1 MKLQL
6 SINEINRISEI
17 SKQLEEVRD
26 SNFQIKL
33 IKLKDDLMKA
43 SQSIVTS
50 DYLAAEV
57 QVADEIVKELEALDK
72 EKDEVLKK
80 YALKDEEG
88 LFILEETIDHNGN
101 KNQNYT
107 FSKEKKELKKRDAEL
122 KPIFEKIQEAT
133 KTFEEKKAIVQ
144 TYKKEVSIAF
154 FEAGDKSP
162 YFNLREYQAFTTLRK
177 EEIYKAF
184 KKAEEEKAE

>member
-26 SNFQIKL
+26 SNFQLKL
-33 IKLKDDLMKA
+33 IKLKDDLVKA
-43 SQSIVTS
+43 SQSIVAS

-57 QVADEIVKELEALDK
+57 QVADEIVKELETLDK

-80 YALKDEEG
+80 YALKDEAG
-88 LFILEETIDHNGN
+88 LFLLEETIDGNGN

-107 FSKEKKELKKRDAEL
+107 F
-122 KPIFEKIQEAT
+122 F
-133 KTFEEKKAIVQ
+133 
-144 TYKKEVSIAF
+144 
-154 FEAGDKSP
+154 
-162 YFNLREYQAFTTLRK
+162 
-177 EEIYKAF
+177 
-184 KKAEEEKAE
+184 

>member
-26 SNFQIKL
+26 SNFQLKL
-33 IKLKDDLMKA
+33 VKLKDDLAKA

-50 DYLAAEV
+50 DYLSAEV

-80 YALKDEEG
+80 YALKDEAG
-88 LFILEETIDHNGN
+88 LSLLEETVDGNGN

-107 FSKEKKELKKRDAEL
+107 FSKEEKELKKRDEEL

-133 KTFEEKKAIVQ
+133 KAFEEKKAIVQ

-154 FEAGDKSP
+154 FEASDKSH
-162 YFNLREYQAFTTLRK
+162 YFNLRELQAFTTLKK

-184 KKAEEEKAE
+184 KKAEAEKAE

>member
-1 MKLQL
+1 MKLEL

-26 SNFQIKL
+26 SNFQLKL
-33 IKLKDDLMKA
+33 VKLKDDLAKA

-50 DYLAAEV
+50 DYLSAEV
-57 QVADEIVKELEALDK
+57 QVADEILKELEALDK

-80 YALKDEEG
+80 YALKDEAG
-88 LFILEETIDHNGN
+88 LFLLEETVDGNGN

-107 FSKEKKELKKRDAEL
+107 FSKEEKELKKRDEEL

-133 KTFEEKKAIVQ
+133 KAFEEKKAIVQ

-154 FEAGDKSP
+154 FEASDKSP
-162 YFNLREYQAFTTLRK
+162 YFNLRELQAFTTLRK

-184 KKAEEEKAE
+184 KKAEAEKAE

>member
-1 MKLQL
+1 MKLHL

-26 SNFQIKL
+26 SNFQLKL
-33 IKLKDDLMKA
+33 IKLKDDLVKA
-43 SQSIVTS
+43 SQSIVAS
-50 DYLAAEV
+50 LAAEV
-57 QVADEIVKELEALDK
+57 QVADEIIKELETLDK

-80 YALKDEEG
+80 YALKDEAG
-88 LFILEETIDHNGN
+88 LFLLEETIDGNGN

-107 FSKEKKELKKRDAEL
+107 FSKEEKELEKRDAEL

-133 KTFEEKKAIVQ
+133 KNFEEKKAIVQ

-162 YFNLREYQAFTTLRK
+162 YFNLRELQAFTTLRK

-184 KKAEEEKAE
+184 KKAEAEKAE

>member
-26 SNFQIKL
+26 SNFQLKL
-33 IKLKDDLMKA
+33 IKLKDDLVKA
-43 SQSIVTS
+43 SQSIVAS

-57 QVADEIVKELEALDK
+57 QVADEIVKELETLDK

-80 YALKDEEG
+80 YALKDEAG
-88 LFILEETIDHNGN
+88 LFLLEETIDGNGN

-107 FSKEKKELKKRDAEL
+107 FSKEEKELEKRD
-122 KPIFEKIQEAT
+122 EKIQEAT
-133 KTFEEKKAIVQ
+133 KNFEEKKAIVQ

-162 YFNLREYQAFTTLRK
+162 YFNLRELQAFTTLRK

-184 KKAEEEKAE
+184 KKAEAEKAE